1 MAMGYGLDREAR
13 RKDAAVPFAISRS
26 RLSGPNPTPARPGG
40 RPSARDFGATGEAA
54 MYAHLIRPP
63 TALVRNAAPGAR
75 TERLCLLLADGD
87 ADVHAI
93 YGAVLEREGFQVLHA
108 FSAAECLRLART
120 PRMCAALVS
129 VGGCGLLSWRLL
141 HGLAASAA
149 ARGFVIVCLTTDPRL
164 TPAARRPPR
173 GVSTVLMLPCAPDAL
188 TAEVHRVLLPGGSR
202 PN

>member
-1 MAMGYGLDREAR
+1 
-13 RKDAAVPFAISRS
+13 
-26 RLSGPNPTPARPGG
+26 
-40 RPSARDFGATGEAA
+40 

-63 TALVRNAAPGAR
+63 TATAVGNAAPGTR

-93 YGAVLEREGFQVLHA
+93 YGPVLEREGFRVLHA
-108 FSAAECLRLART
+108 FSATECLRLART

-164 TPAARRPPR
+164 TPAACRPPR
-173 GVSTVLMLPCAPDAL
+173 GVSTVLMLPCTPDAL
-188 TAEVHRVLLPGGSR
+188 TAEVRRVLLPARGR